1 MAADGK
7 RFSTNMLGELVIEIF
22 RLNGV
27 LLAEGDKLTRDVGLT
42 SARWQ
47 VLGAIEVAGHPLTV
61 AEIARNMGLTRQSV
75 QRLANELDRE
85 RLVAF
90 ADNPNHRRAK
100 LVVPTEKGRRAF
112 RGAMRRQT
120 DWAKASMRRGRIDE
134 RQLREAQGVLR
145 ALRLALSGRQK

>member
-1 MAADGK
+1 MMTK
-7 RFSTNMLGELVIEIF
+7 EERFEMNALGELVIEIF

-47 VLGAIEVAGHPLTV
+47 VLGAIEVAGRPLTV

-75 QRLANELDRE
+75 QRLANELEGE

-90 ADNPNHRRAK
+90 AENPNHRRAK

-112 RGAMRRQT
+112 RGAMRRQA
-120 DWAKASMRRGRIDE
+120 DWAKATMRRSRIGE
-134 RQLREAQGVLR
+134 RQLREAERALR
-145 ALRLALSGRQK
+145 ALRLALSGTEK